1 MTLKSNIRHL
11 AIFVGSLVMV
21 QGLAWPQMQSAC
33 ALSGDATVS
42 ASDVQL
48 SVNMALG
55 LTACNTNIDGAGI
68 CNVVVVQRVIDAALG
83 EPCVTNHQ
91 VSLSWTA
98 STSSNVAGY
107 NVYRAT
113 ASTGPFTKMNLSL
126 MNSTNAV
133 DNTVVPG
140 QTYYYVATAV
150 DTSGV
155 ESVYS
160 SPPVQAVVHAP

>member
-1 MTLKSNIRHL
+1 MKLESNFRRL
-11 AIFVGSLVMV
+11 AILL
-21 QGLAWPQMQSAC
+21 GLLATVHGPAWSQMQNAC

-42 ASDVQL
+42 AVDVQQAI
-48 SVNMALG
+48 NMALG
-55 LTACNTNIDGAGI
+55 LTTCNTNIDGAGV

-83 EPCVTNHQ
+83 EGCVTNHW
-91 VSLSWTA
+91 VSLTWTA

-113 ASTGPFTKMNLSL
+113 ASTGPFTKMNSSP
-126 MNSTNAV
+126 MNSTSAL

-150 DTSGV
+150 NTSGV
-155 ESVYS
+155 ESAYS
-160 SPPVQAVVHAP
+160 SPPVQAVVPSP